1 MKAKK
6 SILAILL
13 TAILLVGFLPAQKLE
28 AAWGPTPKPP
38 VEDTEPK
45 PEPEPEPK
53 PEPEPEPIV
62 EPPKYE
68 EPDSSRDTDI
78 GDNETRPTKPVVKP
92 IVKEP
97 EKVKMIKIHF
107 TVGKS
112 IYIKDYEEIEMDG
125 KPFIKNDRIMIPLRY
140 AAESLG
146 MKVEYDESIKTAT
159 FTNEKFIIKINISTG
174 LMTIN
179 GEVFQGEAPPE
190 LVEDRIYVSLG
201 VLAESMGMTRE
212 NPDSGNDLSWNQ
224 EEKTATLTQKV
235 K

>member
-1 MKAKK
+1 
-6 SILAILL
+6 
-13 TAILLVGFLPAQKLE
+13 
-28 AAWGPTPKPP
+28 
-38 VEDTEPK
+38 
-45 PEPEPEPK
+45 
-53 PEPEPEPIV
+53 
-62 EPPKYE
+62 
-68 EPDSSRDTDI
+68 
-78 GDNETRPTKPVVKP
+78 
-92 IVKEP
+92 
-97 EKVKMIKIHF
+97 MIKIHF

-201 VLAESMGMTRE
+201 VLAESMGRTRE
-212 NPDSGNDLSWNQ
+212 TPDSGNDLSWNQ